1 MPFYDTSLNS
11 IVDKWGSSTYD
22 PSMLTDFSRT
32 SLALG
37 IVLGGAIALAT
48 PATAG
53 ETTLRDRLAA
63 GSTLTVKTATG
74 FIHISR
80 GSGGTIVRAVAHPG
94 DAGTIDMHVAEN
106 RSARSWT
113 ICEVHLDTHTCEGDL
128 HSKSYATGRV
138 DFTISVPE
146 GIKLDLKTISG
157 DVAVADATTDVAVG
171 SVSGDVKIATTG
183 DAFVK
188 SVSGDV
194 KVVADGTATAKT
206 VSGNV
211 NVRLGTL
218 RNSTSFD
225 SVSGTIA
232 LALPHNVNAKVS
244 ANTLSGDVTGGGDVH
259 FGGDKSFVGHNVRA
273 TLGQG
278 GPPIDIRTVSG
289 SIDVTTI

>member
-1 MPFYDTSLNS
+1 
-11 IVDKWGSSTYD
+11 
-22 PSMLTDFSRT
+22 MLTNFSRT
-32 SLALG
+32 SLAIGL
-37 IVLGGAIALAT
+37 VLANAIALAA
-48 PATAG
+48 PAAAG
-53 ETTLRDRLAA
+53 ETTLRNRLAA
-63 GSTLTVKTATG
+63 GSTLTVETIAG
-74 FIHISR
+74 FIHVVR
-80 GSGGTIVRAVAHPG
+80 GSGDTVVHAVSYPG
-94 DAGTIDMHVAEN
+94 DGGAIDMHVAQS
-106 RSARSWT
+106 RSGGSWT
-113 ICEVHLDTHTCEGDL
+113 VCEVHLDVTQCGRESNRSHASGHVDL
-128 HSKSYATGRV
+128 TIRV
-138 DFTISVPE
+138 PAGV
-146 GIKLDLKTISG
+146 KLDLKSISG
-157 DVAVADATTDVAVG
+157 DVAVADATSDVAVG

-194 KVVADGTATAKT
+194 TVVAGGTATAKT

-218 RNSTSFD
+218 RSSTSFD

-232 LALPHNVNAKVS
+232 LAIPHDANAKVS

-278 GPPIDIRTVSG
+278 STPIDIHTVSG